1 MTPPDQVNVRHMN
14 VHEAGNVAG
23 LFHRIWHETQAEL
36 QHPSIAAERD
46 LDFFVSRV
54 TAYDRPPI
62 VAGSGAELVGLAVWK
77 PRSPNHPV
85 AGRGYIAALYVSGE
99 ARSRGVGQRLLD
111 ATEREMAE
119 FGLTSGF
126 LGCLEG
132 NDAALR
138 FYERNGWVNS
148 GLSTEHL
155 DADEKVVR
163 FRYHHMIKELD
174 GVNDGTP

>member
-1 MTPPDQVNVRHMN
+1 MTLEEATIRHMTDG
-14 VHEAGNVAG
+14 EAGDVAE
-23 LFHRIWHETQAEL
+23 LFHGIWHETQASL
-36 QHPSIAAERD
+36 QHASIAAERD

-62 VAGSGAELVGLAVWK
+62 VASLGGVLVGLAVWK
-77 PRSPNHPV
+77 PQASNHPI
-85 AGRGYIAALYVSGE
+85 AGRGYVAALYVSGD
-99 ARSRGVGQRLLD
+99 ARSHGVGQRLLD

-126 LGCLEG
+126 VACLEG

-138 FYERNGWVNS
+138 FYERNGWVSS

-155 DADEKVVR
+155 DADDTVVR

-174 GVNDGTP
+174 RRQ